1 MKNILKNIFAKSSVK
16 TPFFVI
22 INYFCFSKILKMKN
36 IVLKSIVG
44 LGILMGVA
52 SCKKS
57 DSPLTKVTPSNLD
70 SIASNY
76 YEQYLKLYPLEA
88 TSQGDLRYNDQLP
101 INIDKDF
108 ISGEIAFY
116 NSVQKQLENV
126 DYKNLSDE
134 NKVVYDVLDF
144 MLKDRIE
151 GYAYHPEYIPFTQ
164 FGGLPLS
171 FPLYGS
177 GQGSQPFKTEK
188 DYSDWLKRMEK
199 FPDWMNTATE
209 NFREGINNKI
219 VLPKKLVVKMIP
231 QMKAEEIITTDLDKN
246 IFYGPVKNF
255 PKNFTK
261 EQKDKFSVLYKET
274 ILTKIIPAY
283 TKMGDFLEKEYLPKA
298 RETDGYN
305 SLPNGKEIY
314 QYYVKSWTTTNKSP
328 EEINKIGLQQVA
340 MLRAEMEKV
349 KQQVGFTGTLEDFI
363 NFVKTDPKAM
373 PYKTS
378 KEVLG
383 AFNGILKKITPKL
396 KTMFSVTPKTGF
408 EIRQTEKFREAS
420 ASAEYIQGTP
430 DGKRPGIFYVPLPNP
445 SKFNVTSG
453 MESLFLHEAIPG
465 HHYQVSL
472 QQENTKLPKFMRFG
486 WFGAYG
492 EGWAHYCE
500 TLGPE
505 FGLYTDPYQKM
516 GYLSDQMLRAV
527 RLVVD
532 TGLHTGKMTREEAI
546 KYFLSNIS
554 YDEAGATAEVERYM
568 AMPGQALG
576 YKIGSLRIREL
587 REKYQKELGSKF
599 NLASFHDE
607 VLSQGCLPLD
617 VLNRKMELW
626 AKKQK

>member
-1 MKNILKNIFAKSSVK
+1 MKNIISK
-16 TPFFVI
+16 FV
-22 INYFCFSKILKMKN
+22 L
-36 IVLKSIVG
+36 G
-44 LGILMGVA
+44 LGLAVSLA
-52 SCKKS
+52 SCRKT
-57 DSPLTKVTPSNLD
+57 DSPLTKITPTNLD
-70 SIASNY
+70 SIAANY

-126 DYKNLSDE
+126 DYKALSDE
-134 NKVVYDVLDF
+134 DKVVYDVLDYT
-144 MLKDRIE
+144 LKDKTE
-151 GYAYHPEYIPFTQ
+151 KYSYHPEYIPFSQ
-164 FGGLPLS
+164 FEGLPLN

-177 GQGSQPFKTEK
+177 GQGSQPFNTEK
-188 DYSDWLKRMEK
+188 DYEDWLKRMEK
-199 FPDWMNTATE
+199 FPEWMTAATE
-209 NFREGINNKI
+209 NFREGITNKI
-219 VLPKKLVVKMIP
+219 VLPRKLVVKMIP
-231 QMKAEEIITTDLDKN
+231 QMKAEEIITSDFEKN
-246 IFYGPVKNF
+246 IFSGPVKKF
-255 PKNFTK
+255 PKNFTA
-261 EQKDKFSVLYKET
+261 EQKEKFTRLYKDAVA
-274 ILTKIIPAY
+274 KNIIPAY
-283 TKMGDFLEKEYLPKA
+283 IKMGEFLEKEYLPKS

-305 SLPNGKEIY
+305 SLPKGDNIY
-314 QYYVKSWTTTNKSP
+314 RYYVKSWTTTNKTP

-349 KQQVGFTGTLEDFI
+349 KQQVGFAGTLEEFI
-363 NFVKTDPKAM
+363 TSVTKDPKAM

-378 KEVLG
+378 KEVLDG
-383 AFNGILKKITPKL
+383 FNGILAKITPKL
-396 KTMFSVTPKTGF
+396 KTMFSVTPKTKF

-430 DGKRPGIFYVPLPNP
+430 DGKRPGIFYMPLPDP
-445 SKFNVTSG
+445 LKFNVTSG

-532 TGLHTGKMTREEAI
+532 TGIHTGQMSREEAI
-546 KYFLSNIS
+546 TYFLSNIA

-587 REKYQKELGSKF
+587 REQYQKQLGKKF
-599 NLASFHDE
+599 SLAKFHDE
-607 VLSQGCLPLD
+607 LLSQGCLPLD
-617 VLNRKMELW
+617 VLNRKMKLW
-626 AKKQK
+626 AEKQK

>member
-1 MKNILKNIFAKSSVK
+1 MKNII
-16 TPFFVI
+16 
-22 INYFCFSKILKMKN
+22 SKA
-36 IVLKSIVG
+36 VLG
-44 LGILMGVA
+44 LGLVISLA
-52 SCKKS
+52 SCKKT
-57 DSPLTKVTPSNLD
+57 DSPLTKITPTNLD
-70 SIASNY
+70 SIAANY

-116 NSVQKQLENV
+116 HSVQTQLDNV
-126 DYKNLSDE
+126 DYKSLSDE
-134 NKVVYDVLDF
+134 DKVVYDVLDF
-144 MLKDRIE
+144 TLKDKIE
-151 GYAYHPEYIPFTQ
+151 AYAYHPEYIPFTQ
-164 FGGLPLS
+164 FGGLPLN

-177 GQGSQPFKTEK
+177 GQGSQPFNTEK
-188 DYSDWLKRMEK
+188 DYEDWLKRMEK
-199 FPDWMNTATE
+199 FPEWMNAATE
-209 NFREGINNKI
+209 NFRDGMTNKI
-219 VLPKKLVVKMIP
+219 VLPKKLVLKMIP
-231 QMKAEEIITTDLDKN
+231 QMKAEEIITPDFNEN
-246 IFYGPVKNF
+246 IFSGPVKNF
-255 PKNFTK
+255 PKGFTSAQKEKFTK
-261 EQKDKFSVLYKET
+261 LYQESVAKN
-274 ILTKIIPAY
+274 IIPAY
-283 TKMGDFLEKEYLPKA
+283 TKMGEFLEKEYLPKS

-305 SLPNGKEIY
+305 SLPKGNDIY
-314 QYYVKSWTTTNKSP
+314 KYYAKSWTTTNKTP
-328 EEINKIGLQQVA
+328 EEINEIGLQQVA

-349 KQQVGFTGTLEDFI
+349 KQQVGFTGTLEEFI
-363 NFVKTDPKAM
+363 TSVKTDPKAM

-378 KEVLG
+378 TEVLAG
-383 AFNGILKKITPKL
+383 FNGILAKITPKL
-396 KTMFSVTPKTGF
+396 KTMFGVTPKTKF

-430 DGKRPGIFYVPLPNP
+430 DGKRPGIFYMPIPDP

-532 TGLHTGKMTREEAI
+532 TGIHTGKMTREEAI
-546 KYFLSNIS
+546 TYFLSNIA

-587 REKYQKELGSKF
+587 RDQYQKQLGNKF
-599 NLASFHDE
+599 SLAKFHDE
-607 VLSQGCLPLD
+607 LLSQGCLPLD

>member
-1 MKNILKNIFAKSSVK
+1 MKNII
-16 TPFFVI
+16 
-22 INYFCFSKILKMKN
+22 SKAIL
-36 IVLKSIVG
+36 G
-44 LGILMGVA
+44 LGLLLSLA
-52 SCKKS
+52 SCRKT
-57 DSPLTKVTPSNLD
+57 DSPLTKVTPTNLD
-70 SIASNY
+70 SIAANY

-116 NSVQKQLENV
+116 HSIQTQLDNV
-126 DYKNLSDE
+126 DYENLSDDD
-134 NKVVYDVLDF
+134 KVVYDVLDYS
-144 MLKDRIE
+144 LKDKIE
-151 GYAYHPEYIPFTQ
+151 AYAYHPEYIPFTQ
-164 FGGLPLS
+164 FGGLPLN

-177 GQGSQPFKTEK
+177 GEGSQPFNTEK
-188 DYSDWLKRMEK
+188 DYEDWLKRMEK
-199 FPDWMNTATE
+199 FPEWMNAATE
-209 NFREGINNKI
+209 NFREGITNKI
-219 VLPKKLVVKMIP
+219 VLPRKLVLKMIP
-231 QMKAEEIITTDLDKN
+231 QMKAQEIITSDFEEN
-246 IFYGPVKNF
+246 IFSGPVKKF
-255 PKNFTK
+255 PKNFTA
-261 EQKDKFSVLYKET
+261 EQKEKYTKLYKDA
-274 ILTKIIPAY
+274 IANNIIPAY
-283 TKMGDFLEKEYLPKA
+283 TKMGEFLEKEYLPKS

-305 SLPNGKEIY
+305 SLPKGENIY
-314 QYYVKSWTTTNKSP
+314 KYYVKSWTTTNKTP
-328 EEINKIGLQQVA
+328 EDINKIGQQQVA

-349 KQQVGFTGTLEDFI
+349 KQQVGFTGTLEKFI
-363 NFVKTDPKAM
+363 TSVKTDPKAM
-373 PYKTS
+373 PYKTP
-378 KEVLG
+378 KEVLNG
-383 AFNGILKKITPKL
+383 FNGILAKITPKL
-396 KTMFSVTPKTGF
+396 KTMFSVTPKTKF

-430 DGKRPGIFYVPLPNP
+430 DGKRPGIFYMPLPDP

-472 QQENTKLPKFMRFG
+472 QQENEKLPKFMRFG

-532 TGLHTGKMTREEAI
+532 TGIHTGQMTREEAI
-546 KYFLSNIS
+546 TYFLSNIA

-587 REKYQKELGSKF
+587 REQYQTRLGNKF
-599 NLASFHDE
+599 SLAKFHDE
-607 VLSQGCLPLD
+607 VLNQGCLPLD

>member
-1 MKNILKNIFAKSSVK
+1 MKNMIS
-16 TPFFVI
+16 
-22 INYFCFSKILKMKN
+22 
-36 IVLKSIVG
+36 KSILG
-44 LGILMGVA
+44 LGLLISLA
-52 SCKKS
+52 SCRKT
-57 DSPLTKVTPSNLD
+57 DSPLTKITPTNLD
-70 SIASNY
+70 SIAANY

-116 NSVQKQLENV
+116 HSVQTQLENV
-126 DYKNLSDE
+126 DYKNLTDE
-134 NKVVYDVLDF
+134 DKVVYDVLDYT
-144 MLKDRIE
+144 LKDKIE
-151 GYAYHPEYIPFTQ
+151 AYAYHPEYIPFSQ
-164 FGGLPLS
+164 FNGLPLN

-177 GQGSQPFKTEK
+177 GQGSQPFNTEK
-188 DYSDWLKRMEK
+188 DYEDWLKRMEK
-199 FPDWMNTATE
+199 FPDWMNAATE
-209 NFREGINNKI
+209 SFREGMTNKI
-219 VLPKKLVVKMIP
+219 VLPRKLVLKMIP
-231 QMKAEEIITTDLDKN
+231 QMKAEEITTSDFDKN
-246 IFYGPVKNF
+246 IFSGPVKNF
-255 PKNFTK
+255 PKDFTAPQK
-261 EQKDKFSVLYKET
+261 EKFTQLYKEAVA
-274 ILTKIIPAY
+274 KNIIPAY
-283 TKMGDFLEKEYLPKA
+283 IKMGEFLEKEYLPKS

-305 SLPNGKEIY
+305 SLPKGENIY
-314 QYYVKSWTTTNKSP
+314 RYYVKSWTTTNKTP
-328 EEINKIGLQQVA
+328 EEINRTGQQQVA

-349 KQQVGFTGTLEDFI
+349 KQQVRFTGTLEEFI
-363 NFVKTDPKAM
+363 SSVKTDPKAM

-378 KEVLG
+378 KEVLDG
-383 AFNGILKKITPKL
+383 FNGILAKITPKL
-396 KTMFSVTPKTGF
+396 KTMFSVTPKTRF

-430 DGKRPGIFYVPLPNP
+430 DGKRSGIFYIPLPDP

-472 QQENTKLPKFMRFG
+472 QQENMKLPKFMRFG

-532 TGLHTGKMTREEAI
+532 TGIHTGTMTREEAI
-546 KYFLSNIS
+546 TYFLNNIS

-587 REKYQKELGSKF
+587 RDQYQKQLGKKFSLSK
-599 NLASFHDE
+599 FHDE
-607 VLSQGCLPLD
+607 LLSQGCLPLD

>member
-1 MKNILKNIFAKSSVK
+1 MHTISLNISILL
-16 TPFFVI
+16 TFVFI
-22 INYFCFSKILKMKN
+22 KILKMKN
-36 IVLKSIVG
+36 ILSK
-44 LGILMGVA
+44 GILALGLMIGLA

-76 YEQYLKLYPLEA
+76 YEQYLKLYPMDA
-88 TSQGDLRYNDQLP
+88 TAQGDTRYNDQLP

-116 NSVQKQLENV
+116 SSVQKQLENV
-126 DYKNLSDE
+126 DYKTLSDE
-134 NKVVYDVLDF
+134 DKVVYDVLDYT
-144 MLKDRIE
+144 LKDKIE
-151 GYAYHPEYIPFTQ
+151 AYAYHPEYIPFTQ
-164 FGGLPLS
+164 FGGLPLT

-177 GQGSQPFKTEK
+177 GQGNQPFKTEK

-199 FPDWMNTATE
+199 FPEWMDAAAD
-209 NFREGINNKI
+209 NFREGMTNKM

-231 QMKAEEIITTDLDKN
+231 QMPAEEITTSDMEKN
-246 IFYGPVKNF
+246 IFYGPIRNF
-255 PKNFTK
+255 PKNFSQA
-261 EQKDKFSVLYKET
+261 QKDKFSALYKEA
-274 ILTKIIPAY
+274 IVKKIIPAY
-283 TKMGDFLEKEYLPKA
+283 IKMGTFLEKEYLPKA
-298 RETDGYN
+298 RDTDGYN
-305 SLPNGKEIY
+305 SLPNGNEIY
-314 QYYVKSWTTTNKSP
+314 GYYVKSWTTTKKSP

-349 KQQVGFTGTLEDFI
+349 KQQVGFTGTLEEFI
-363 NFVKTDPKAM
+363 TFVKTDPKAM

-378 KEVLG
+378 KGVLN
-383 AFNGILKKITPKL
+383 AFNGILTKITPKL
-396 KTMFSVTPKTGF
+396 KTMFNVTPKTKF

-420 ASAEYIQGTP
+420 ASAEYMPGTP
-430 DGKRPGIFYVPLPNP
+430 DGKRPGIFYVPLPDP

-465 HHYQVSL
+465 HHYQMSL

-532 TGLHTGKMTREEAI
+532 TGLHTGKMSREEAI

-554 YDEAGATAEVERYM
+554 YDEGSATAEVERYM

-587 REKYQKELGSKF
+587 REKYQKELGNKF

-626 AKKQK
+626 AQKQK

>member
-1 MKNILKNIFAKSSVK
+1 MKNIFYKSAIALGL
-16 TPFFVI
+16 I
-22 INYFCFSKILKMKN
+22 I
-36 IVLKSIVG
+36 G
-44 LGILMGVA
+44 LG
-52 SCKKS
+52 SCKKY
-57 DSPLTKVTPSNLD
+57 DSPLTKVTPNNID
-70 SIASNY
+70 SIAANY

-108 ISGEIAFY
+108 IQGEISFY
-116 NSVQKQLENV
+116 NSIQKQLENV

-134 NKVVYDVLDF
+134 DKVVYDVLDYT
-144 MLKDRIE
+144 LKDKIE
-151 GYAYHPEYIPFTQ
+151 AYNYHPEYIPFTQ
-164 FGGLPLS
+164 FGGLPLT
-171 FPLYGS
+171 FPLLGS
-177 GQGSQPFKTEK
+177 GQGSQPFNTIK
-188 DYSDWLKRMEK
+188 DYEDWLKRMEK
-199 FPDWMNTATE
+199 FPEWMNTAKE

-231 QMKAEEIITTDLDKN
+231 QMKAEEITTTDLEKN

-255 PKNFTK
+255 PKTFTS
-261 EQKDKFSVLYKET
+261 EQKEKLTAQYKDA
-274 ILTKIIPAY
+274 ITKYIIPTY
-283 TKMGDFLEKEYLPKA
+283 SKMGDFLEKEYLPQS

-305 SLPNGKEIY
+305 SLPKGDEIY
-314 QYYVKSWTTTNKSP
+314 KFYAKSWTTTNKTP
-328 EEINKIGLQQVA
+328 EEINKIGLQEVA

-349 KQQVGFTGTLEDFI
+349 KNQVGFSGTLEEFI
-363 NFVKTDPKAM
+363 TSVKNDPKAM

-378 KEVLG
+378 QEVLN
-383 AFNGILKKITPKL
+383 AFNGILSKINPKL
-396 KTMFSVTPKTGF
+396 ETMFSVTPKTKF

-420 ASAEYIQGTP
+420 ASAEYVQGTP
-430 DGKRPGIFYVPLPNP
+430 DGKRPGIFYMPLPDP

-472 QQENTKLPKFMRFG
+472 QQENTNLPKFMRFG
-486 WFGAYG
+486 WLGAYG

-532 TGLHTGKMTREEAI
+532 TGIHGGQMTREEAI
-546 KYFLSNIS
+546 TYFLNNIA
-554 YDEAGATAEVERYM
+554 YDEASAVAEIERYM

-587 REKYQKELGSKF
+587 REKYEKNLGEKF
-599 NLASFHDE
+599 SLAKFHDE
-607 VLSQGCLPLD
+607 ILSQGCLPLD

-626 AKKQK
+626 ASKQK

>member
-1 MKNILKNIFAKSSVK
+1 MKNILS
-16 TPFFVI
+16 
-22 INYFCFSKILKMKN
+22 
-36 IVLKSIVG
+36 KSIVG
-44 LGILMGVA
+44 IGLAISLV

-57 DSPLTKVTPSNLD
+57 DSPLTKVTPTNLD

-76 YEQYLKLYPLEA
+76 YEQYLKLYPLDA
-88 TSQGDLRYNDQLP
+88 TSQGDTRYNDQLP

-116 NSVQKQLENV
+116 NSVQKQLEQV
-126 DYKNLSDE
+126 DYKGLSDE
-134 NKVVYDVLDF
+134 DKVVYDVLDYT
-144 MLKDRIE
+144 LKDKIE
-151 GYAYHPEYIPFTQ
+151 AYAYHPEYIPFTQ
-164 FGGLPLS
+164 FGGLPLT

-177 GQGSQPFKTEK
+177 GQGSQPFKTAK
-188 DYSDWLKRMEK
+188 DYDDWLKRMEK
-199 FPDWMNTATE
+199 FPEWMDAAIE
-209 NFREGINNKI
+209 NFREGINNKV
-219 VLPKKLVVKMIP
+219 VLPKKLVIKMIP
-231 QMKAEEIITTDLDKN
+231 QMKSEEITTPDFEKN
-246 IFYGPVKNF
+246 IFYGPIKNF
-255 PKNFTK
+255 PKDFTLD
-261 EQKDKFSVLYKET
+261 QKDKYTTLYKEA
-274 ILTKIIPAY
+274 ISKKIIPAY
-283 TKMGDFLEKEYLPKA
+283 TKMGNFLQTEYLPKA

-305 SLPNGKEIY
+305 SLPKGNDIY
-314 QYYVKSWTTTNKSP
+314 KYYVKSWTTTNKSP

-340 MLRAEMEKV
+340 MLRSEMEKV
-349 KQQVGFTGTLEDFI
+349 KQQVGFTGTLEEFI

-378 KEVLG
+378 KEVLDG
-383 AFNGILKKITPKL
+383 FNGILAKITPKL
-396 KTMFSVTPKTGF
+396 KTMFSVTPKTKF

-430 DGKRPGIFYVPLPNP
+430 DGKRPGIFYVPLPDP

-554 YDEAGATAEVERYM
+554 YDEASATAEVERYM

-587 REKYQKELGSKF
+587 RDQYQKQLGNKF
-599 NLASFHDE
+599 SLASFHDE

>member
-1 MKNILKNIFAKSSVK
+1 
-16 TPFFVI
+16 
-22 INYFCFSKILKMKN
+22 MKN
-36 IVLKSIVG
+36 IVSKGILG
-44 LGILMGVA
+44 LGLMISLA

-76 YEQYLKLYPLEA
+76 YEQYLKLYPLDA
-88 TSQGDLRYNDQLP
+88 TAQGDTRYNDQLS

-116 NSVQKQLENV
+116 TSVQKQLEHV
-126 DYKNLSDE
+126 DYKTLSDDD
-134 NKVVYDVLDF
+134 KVVYDVLDYT
-144 MLKDRIE
+144 LKDKVE
-151 GYAYHPEYIPFTQ
+151 AYAYHPEYIPFTQ
-164 FGGLPLS
+164 FGGLPLT

-177 GQGSQPFKTEK
+177 GQGNQPFKTEK

-199 FPDWMNTATE
+199 FPEWMDAAAD
-209 NFREGINNKI
+209 NFREGITNKF
-219 VLPKKLVVKMIP
+219 VLPKKLVIKMIP
-231 QMKAEEIITTDLDKN
+231 QMKAEEITTSDMEKN
-246 IFYGPVKNF
+246 IFYGPIKNF
-255 PKNFTK
+255 PKSFTQA
-261 EQKDKFSVLYKET
+261 QKDKFSGLYKDAIT
-274 ILTKIIPAY
+274 KKIIPAY
-283 TKMGDFLEKEYLPKA
+283 IKMAIFLEKEYLPKA
-298 RETDGYN
+298 RDTDGYN
-305 SLPNGKEIY
+305 SLPNGNEIY
-314 QYYVKSWTTTNKSP
+314 SYYVKSWTTTKKSP
-328 EEINKIGLQQVA
+328 EEINKIGQQQVA

-349 KQQVGFTGTLEDFI
+349 KQQLGFSGTLEEFI
-363 NFVKTDPKAM
+363 TFVKTDPKAM

-378 KEVLG
+378 KEVLN
-383 AFNGILKKITPKL
+383 AFNGILTKITPKL
-396 KTMFSVTPKTGF
+396 KTMFNVTPKTKF

-420 ASAEYIQGTP
+420 ASAEYMPGTP
-430 DGKRPGIFYVPLPNP
+430 DGKRPGIFYVPLPDP

-465 HHYQVSL
+465 HHYQMSL

-532 TGLHTGKMTREEAI
+532 TGLHTGKMSREQAI

-554 YDEAGATAEVERYM
+554 YDEGAAVAEVERYM

-587 REKYQKELGSKF
+587 REKYQKETGEQIQSGK
-599 NLASFHDE
+599 
-607 VLSQGCLPLD
+607 LP
-617 VLNRKMELW
+617 R
-626 AKKQK
+626 

>member
-1 MKNILKNIFAKSSVK
+1 MKNII
-16 TPFFVI
+16 
-22 INYFCFSKILKMKN
+22 
-36 IVLKSIVG
+36 LKSIFSLG
-44 LGILMGVA
+44 LLAGITA
-52 SCKKS
+52 CKKS

-76 YEQYLKLYPLEA
+76 YEQYLKLYPLDA
-88 TSQGDLRYNDQLP
+88 TSQGDIWYNDQLP

-108 ISGEIAFY
+108 ISGEVAFY
-116 NSVQKQLENV
+116 SSVQKQLENV
-126 DYKNLSDE
+126 DYEKLSDE
-134 NKVVYDVLDF
+134 SKTVYDVLDYT
-144 MLKDRIE
+144 LQDKIE
-151 GYAYHPEYIPFTQ
+151 AYAYHPEYIPFTQ
-164 FGGLPLS
+164 FSGLPLT

-177 GQGSQPFKTEK
+177 GQGPQPFKTTQ
-188 DYSDWLKRMEK
+188 DYDNWLKRMEK
-199 FPDWMNTATE
+199 FPQWMNAATE
-209 NFREGINNKI
+209 NFREGITSKM
-219 VLPKKLVVKMIP
+219 VLPKKLVIKMIP
-231 QMKAEEIITTDLDKN
+231 QMRAPEIISTDLKTN
-246 IFYGPVKNF
+246 IFYGPINNF

-261 EQKDKFSVLYKET
+261 AQKDQYTALYKESV
-274 ILTKIIPAY
+274 TKNIIPAY

-298 RETDGYN
+298 RDTDGYN
-305 SLPNGKEIY
+305 SLPNGNDIY
-314 QYYVKSWTTTNKSP
+314 RYYVKSWTTTKYTP
-328 EEINKIGLQQVA
+328 EEINKTGLQQVA

-349 KQQVGFTGTLEDFI
+349 KQQVGFTGTLEEFI
-363 NFVKTDPKAM
+363 SYVKTDPKAM

-378 KEVLG
+378 KEVLD
-383 AFNGILKKITPKL
+383 AFNGILTKITPKL
-396 KTMFSVTPKTGF
+396 KTMFSVTPKTKF

-420 ASAEYIQGTP
+420 ASAEYIQGTA
-430 DGKRPGIFYVPLPNP
+430 DGKRPGVFYVPLPDP

-532 TGLHTGKMTREEAI
+532 TGLHTGKMTREDAI

-587 REKYQKELGSKF
+587 REQYQKELGKKF
-599 NLASFHDE
+599 SLAKFHDE
-607 VLSQGCLPLD
+607 ILNQGCLPLD
-617 VLNRKMELW
+617 VLNRKMALW
-626 AKKQK
+626 AKKQQ

>member
-1 MKNILKNIFAKSSVK
+1 MKKIILKAA
-16 TPFFVI
+16 
-22 INYFCFSKILKMKN
+22 
-36 IVLKSIVG
+36 
-44 LGILMGVA
+44 LGISIAVGMY

-57 DSPLTKVTPSNLD
+57 DSPLTKVTPTNID
-70 SIASNY
+70 SIASKY

-101 INIDKDF
+101 VNIDKDF
-108 ISGEIAFY
+108 ITGEIAFY
-116 NSVQKQLENV
+116 NSVLNQLRNV
-126 DYKNLSDE
+126 DYNSLSDE
-134 NKVVYDVLDF
+134 DKVVYDVLDF
-144 MLKDRIE
+144 TLNDKIE
-151 GYAYHPEYIPFTQ
+151 AFAYHPEYIPFTQ

-177 GQGSQPFKTEK
+177 GQGSQPFNTEK
-188 DYSDWLKRMEK
+188 DYEDWLKRMEK
-199 FPDWMNTATE
+199 FPDWMNAATE
-209 NFREGINNKI
+209 NFREGINNKM

-231 QMKAEEIITTDLDKN
+231 QMRSEEIVTSDMEKN
-246 IFYGPVKNF
+246 IFYGPINNF
-255 PKNFTK
+255 PKSFTK
-261 EQKDKFSVLYKET
+261 EKKDKLTKLYKES
-274 ILTKIIPAY
+274 ILKNIIPAY
-283 TKMGDFLEKEYLPKA
+283 QKMGEFLEKEYLPKA

-305 SLPNGKEIY
+305 SLPNGGNIY
-314 QYYVKSWTTTNKSP
+314 AFYAKSWTTTNKSP
-328 EEINKIGLQQVA
+328 EEINKIGLGQVA

-349 KQQVGFTGTLEDFI
+349 KQQVGFNGTLEQFI
-363 NFVKTDPKAM
+363 ASVKTDPKAM

-378 KEVLG
+378 KEVLDG
-383 AFNGILKKITPKL
+383 FNGILAKITPKL
-396 KTMFSVTPKTGF
+396 KTMFSVTPKTKF

-430 DGKRPGIFYVPLPNP
+430 DGQRPGIFYMPLPDP
-445 SKFNVTSG
+445 AKFNVTSG

-532 TGLHTGKMTREEAI
+532 TGIHTGQMSREEAI
-546 KYFLSNIS
+546 TYFLNNIA
-554 YDEAGATAEVERYM
+554 YDQAGATAEVERYM

-587 REKYQKELGSKF
+587 REKYQKELGKKF
-599 NLASFHDE
+599 SLAKFHDE
-607 VLSQGCLPLD
+607 ILNQGCLPLD

>member
-1 MKNILKNIFAKSSVK
+1 M
-16 TPFFVI
+16 
-22 INYFCFSKILKMKN
+22 
-36 IVLKSIVG
+36 VG
-44 LGILMGVA
+44 LAISVA
-52 SCKKS
+52 SCRKS
-57 DSPLTKVTPSNLD
+57 DSPLTKVTPTNID
-70 SIASNY
+70 TIASNY

-108 ISGEIAFY
+108 IHGELAFY
-116 NSVQKQLENV
+116 NSVQQQLENV
-126 DYKNLSDE
+126 EYKKLSDE
-134 NKVVYDVLDF
+134 DKVVYDVLDYT
-144 MLKDRIE
+144 LKDKIE
-151 GYAYHPEYIPFTQ
+151 GYSYHPEYIPFTQ

-177 GQGSQPFKTEK
+177 GEGSQPFNTVK
-188 DYSDWLKRMEK
+188 DYEDWLKRMNK
-199 FPDWMNTATE
+199 FPEWMDAATE
-209 NFREGINNKI
+209 NFRQGISKKI
-219 VLPKKLVVKMIP
+219 VLPKRLISKMIP
-231 QMKAEEIITTDLDKN
+231 QMKAEEITTPDFEKN

-255 PKNFTK
+255 PKDFTSAQK
-261 EQKDKFSVLYKET
+261 EKLTALYKEAIT
-274 ILTKIIPAY
+274 AKIIPAY
-283 TKMGDFLEKEYLPKA
+283 TKMGAFLEKEYLPEG

-305 SLPNGKEIY
+305 GLPKGNEIY
-314 QYYVKSWTTTNKSP
+314 RYYVKTWTTTNKSP

-349 KQQVGFTGTLEDFI
+349 KQQVGFSGTLEEFI
-363 NFVKTDPKAM
+363 TYVKSDPKAM

-378 KEVLG
+378 TEVMD
-383 AFNGILKKITPKL
+383 AFNGILSKITPKL
-396 KTMFSVTPKTGF
+396 KSMFSVTPKTKF

-430 DGKRPGIFYVPLPNP
+430 DGKRSGIFYVPLPDP
-445 SKFNVTSG
+445 TKFNVTSG

-532 TGLHTGKMTREEAI
+532 TGIHTGEMTREEAI

-554 YDEAGATAEVERYM
+554 YDEASATAEIERYM

-587 REKYQKELGSKF
+587 RDTYQKKMGKKF
-599 NLASFHDE
+599 KLASFHDE
-607 VLSQGCLPLD
+607 ILSQGCLPLD
-617 VLNRKMELW
+617 ILNRKMELW